1 MTFGDGVA
9 IVNQISCN
17 ACNNFNEGG
26 TVKQRFTWVLVL
38 GTALFLLIGCQ
49 SQYITAGK
57 IYIEQNNYDAAIE
70 QFKLAVQ
77 AEPNN
82 PEAYTWLGKAYAYR
96 KKYDEAC
103 KQTEKAIEINEGV
116 IESLKKDKSFN
127 YWAVYYN
134 AGMKHVD
141 NKEFEKAV
149 PRIQRSLD
157 FDKKNA
163 LSYNLLAFCYMKLK
177 NDEQAEK
184 IYKKAIELVPTSIES
199 YLNLATFYRKDQKF
213 QEEYE
218 VLLQAKEIVEE
229 PEWLK
234 AEDEETI
241 KKRKRAAANV
251 YIDLGNNLLK
261 QEKPSEA
268 EAVLGKAIMLN
279 PEDRDVNFNY
289 GLALMGMEKYGEA
302 LKPFTKVVEIDST
315 DRGGYY
321 YLGFVYLKLERY
333 QDAVDAFTRVISID
347 PDYCEAY
354 INRAFAYRELGDKN
368 KAYDDAKA
376 GTECKEKKGEK

>member
-1 MTFGDGVA
+1 MIDIA
-9 IVNQISCN
+9 IVEEVERNM
-17 ACNNFNEGG
+17 CNNFNLGG
-26 TVKQRFTWVLVL
+26 MVKQRLAWVLVM

-57 IYIEQNNYDAAIE
+57 IYIEQSNYDAAIE
-70 QFKLAVQ
+70 QFKLAIQ

-82 PEAYTWLGKAYAYR
+82 PEAYIWLGKAYAHK

-103 KQTEKAIEINEGV
+103 KQTEKAIEIDPSRIDV
-116 IESLKKDKSFN
+116 LKNDQSFN

-134 AGMKHVD
+134 AGMKHVE
-141 NKEFEKAV
+141 NKEYEKAV

-157 FDKKNA
+157 FDNKNA

-177 NDEQAEK
+177 KDDEAEK
-184 IYKKAIELVPTSIES
+184 TYKKAIEIVPNNVES
-199 YLNLATFYRKDQKF
+199 YLNLSTFYRKDNKL
-213 QEEYE
+213 EEEHE
-218 VLLQAKEIVEE
+218 VLVRARKIVEK

-234 AEDEETI
+234 AADEETI
-241 KKRKRAAANV
+241 KKRKLAAASV

-261 QEKPSEA
+261 QEKPGEA
-268 EAVLGKAIMLN
+268 EAILSKAIGLS
-279 PEDRDVNFNY
+279 PEDKDVNFNY
-289 GLALMGMEKYGEA
+289 GLALVGMDKFAEA
-302 LKPFTKVVEIDST
+302 LKPFTKVVELDST
-315 DRGGYY
+315 DKGGFY
-321 YLGFVYLKLERY
+321 YLGYVYLKLERY
-333 QDAVDAFTRVISID
+333 NDAIDAFTHAIAID

-354 INRAFAYRELGDKN
+354 INRAFAHRELGDKN